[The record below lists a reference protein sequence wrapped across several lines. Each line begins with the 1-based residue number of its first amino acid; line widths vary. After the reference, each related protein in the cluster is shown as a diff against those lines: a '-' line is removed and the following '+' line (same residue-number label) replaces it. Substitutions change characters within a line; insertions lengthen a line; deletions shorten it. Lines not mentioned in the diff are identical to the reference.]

1 MYYIRYSNYYN
12 GNILIYQ
19 FNSIKNVINK
29 QRWAF
34 NSPVSM
40 VKARLLYSLTGEEDL
55 INNKIINK
63 DRILK
68 SKKELFDEI
77 FNSQDFIDK
86 ILKIKEES

>member
-1 MYYIRYSNYYN
+1 
-12 GNILIYQ
+12 
-19 FNSIKNVINK
+19 
-29 QRWAF
+29 
-34 NSPVSM
+34 M